1 MIGYL
6 KGKII
11 NAKPTQVIVEVG
23 GVGYEVA
30 ISIAAFEELQGK
42 DIIELYIHT
51 HVREDAIALFGF
63 TNVADKEIFE
73 LLISVNGIGPKLA
86 LGIQSGIKTDDL
98 KTAIQMGDIGRLVA
112 APGVGKKIA
121 ERLVLEL
128 RGKMDSVAS
137 SKTEGQ
143 YTVRGEG
150 IAALLSLGYNQKA
163 AEKVVRDVLEEE
175 PAVTIENLLRICL
188 KKLSS

>member
-11 NAKPTQVIVEVG
+11 SAKPTQVIIDVN

-42 DIIELYIHT
+42 EIVELFIHT

-98 KTAIQMGDIGRLVA
+98 KTAIQISDVSRLVA

-128 RGKMDSVAS
+128 RGKMDSVTS
-137 SKTEGQ
+137 SKTDGQ

-150 IAALLSLGYNQKA
+150 IAALLSLGYNQKS
-163 AEKVVRDVLEEE
+163 AEKVVREALEEE
-175 PAVTIENLLRICL
+175 PAITIENLLRVCL